1 MNLSAPFIARPVAT
15 TLLAIGLAAA
25 GLIAYFNLPVAPLP
39 KVDFPTISVQASMAG
54 ASPDTMATDVA
65 APLERHLGQIA
76 GVSEM
81 TSRSGTGSTNIVLQF
96 DLDRD
101 INGAARDVQA
111 AINAARADLP
121 SDLRSNPTYRKY
133 NPADSPVMI
142 LALISRTLTPGQLY
156 DAAATV
162 LQQRLSQV
170 EGIGNVDLGGSSLPA
185 VRVELNPGALFHY
198 GIGLEDVRAAL
209 ASANARS
216 PKGFEE
222 DGALRYQLYT
232 NDQASH
238 AADFRDLVI
247 AWRNNAAVRLRDI
260 ADVEDSVE
268 DVRNLGLANG
278 EPAVLLVL
286 YREPNAN
293 IIETVDRV
301 RALLPTLQASVPAD
315 ARLSIAT
322 DGSTTIRGSLH
333 DTELTLVLAVLLV
346 ILVVF
351 SFLRD
356 WRAALIPSVA
366 LVLSILGTFGAM
378 YLLGFTLDNL
388 SLMALTIATGFV
400 VDDAIVVLENI
411 TRHIEDGMPR
421 GKAALTGAKEVG
433 FTVLS
438 MSASLVAVFLP
449 ILLMGGILGRLFQ
462 EFALT
467 LSLSIAISLVL
478 SLTVTPMMCA
488 HFLRPAAS
496 PSARRSILARFGEGV
511 FERVRAFYGR
521 SLAWSLDNSE
531 IMLVVLFAAIVFNV
545 YLYTVVPKGFFPQQ
559 DTGELM
565 GGLRAD
571 QAISFQLMRQKFEQL
586 EAILKNDPA
595 VENVVGYI
603 GGRQTNSGFV
613 QVALK
618 PKGERAPLQVVLTR
632 LRAQLGQLPGAR
644 LFLNPRQEIRVGGRQ
659 SLATYQYTLQADTT
673 ADLDEWTPK
682 LVDLL
687 KKAPELTDVNSDR
700 DEAGLETNITVDRES
715 AARLGLTPASIDAT
729 LYDAFGQRQVST
741 IFNARNQYHVVM
753 EVAPRYLQDP
763 SALNGIYVSTSGAA
777 ASGAQQTN
785 ALAGSLTG
793 SLRNQATNAI
803 AVTGH
808 GSASSGAAV
817 STSAEKMV
825 PLAAFSTYG
834 PATMPLSVNHQGHF
848 VATTISFNVAGGAT
862 LGDASAAIDRA
873 MAELKMPVSIHGSL
887 AGTALAYRAN
897 LMNELLLIAAALAT
911 IYVVLGILYESYV
924 HPITILSTLPSAGI
938 GALLALI
945 TTGMEFDVISLI
957 GIILLIGIVKKNAI
971 MMIDMALQAERQEA
985 LSSRAAIH
993 KASLQ
998 RFRPIMMTTF
1008 AALLGALPLALETG
1022 TGAELRQ
1029 PLGVA
1034 IVGGLVVSQLL
1045 TLYTTPVVYLYL
1057 DRLSA
1062 RMPSLRVAPA
1072 E

>member
-15 TLLAIGLAAA
+15 TLLAIGLAVA
-25 GLIAYFNLPVAPLP
+25 GVIAYFNLPVAPLP

-54 ASPDTMATDVA
+54 ASPDTMGTDVA

-81 TSRSGTGSTNIVLQF
+81 TSRSSTGTTNIVLQF

-121 SDLRSNPTYRKY
+121 SDLRGNPTYRKY

-142 LALISRTLTPGQLY
+142 LALTSHTLTQGQLY
-156 DAAATV
+156 DAASTV

-170 EGIGNVDLGGSSLPA
+170 EGVGNVDLGGSSLPA

-216 PKGFEE
+216 PKGFTE

-238 AADFRDLVI
+238 AADYRDLVI
-247 AWRNNAAVRLRDI
+247 AWRNNAAVRLSDV

-293 IIETVDRV
+293 IIDTVDRV
-301 RALLPTLQASVPAD
+301 RALIPTLQASVPAD

-351 SFLRD
+351 CFLRD
-356 WRAALIPSVA
+356 WRAALVPSVA
-366 LVLSILGTFGAM
+366 LVVSILGTFGAM

-411 TRHIEDGMPR
+411 MRHIEDGMPR
-421 GKAALTGAKEVG
+421 GKAALVGAREVG

-467 LSLSIAISLVL
+467 LSLSIVISLVL

-488 HFLRPAAS
+488 HFLRIGATAS
-496 PSARRSILARFGEGV
+496 TRRSVLARFGEGV
-511 FERVRAFYGR
+511 FEHVRAGYGR
-521 SLAWSLDNSE
+521 SLAWSLDNAG
-531 IMLVVLFAAIVFNV
+531 IMLVVLFAAVVLNV
-545 YLYTVVPKGFFPQQ
+545 YLYGVVPKGFFPQQ
-559 DTGELM
+559 DTGELI

-586 EAILKNDPA
+586 ESILKGDPA
-595 VENVVGYI
+595 VANVVGYI

-613 QVALK
+613 FVSLK
-618 PKGERAPLQVVLTR
+618 PKGERAPLQTVLTR
-632 LRAQLGQLPGAR
+632 LRAQFRQVPGAQ

-659 SLATYQYTLQADTT
+659 SLATYQYTLQADGT

-687 KKAPELTDVNSDR
+687 KKAPELTDVNSDQ
-700 DEAGLETNITVDRES
+700 DQAGLETNITVDRES
-715 AARLGLTPASIDAT
+715 AARFGVTPAGIDNT

-777 ASGAQQTN
+777 ASGTQQTN

-793 SLRNQATNAI
+793 SLQNQATNAI

-817 STSAEKMV
+817 STAAEHMV
-825 PLAAFSTYG
+825 PLSAFSGYG
-834 PATMPLSVNHQGHF
+834 PATMPRAVNHQGHF
-848 VATTISFNVAGGAT
+848 AAATISFNLADGAT

-873 MAELKMPVSIHGSL
+873 IAELRMPVSIHGSL
-887 AGTALAYRAN
+887 AGTALAFRSN
-897 LMNELLLIAAALAT
+897 LVNELLLIAAALAT
-911 IYVVLGILYESYV
+911 IYVVLGVLYESYV

-938 GALLALI
+938 GALVALLV
-945 TTGMEFDVISLI
+945 TGMEFDVISLI

-971 MMIDMALQAERQEA
+971 MMIDMALQAERQEG
-985 LSSRAAIH
+985 LSAREAIH
-993 KASLQ
+993 KASVQ

-1008 AALLGALPLALETG
+1008 AALLGALPLALESG

-1029 PLGVA
+1029 PLGAA
-1034 IVGGLVVSQLL
+1034 IVGGLIVS
-1045 TLYTTPVVYLYL
+1045 
-1057 DRLSA
+1057 
-1062 RMPSLRVAPA
+1062 
-1072 E
+1072 